1 MHLAYY
7 SPDGSIWYRRLSRK
21 GALSKPQR
29 LASGLKTSRSAF
41 GSVLPLLYHSETD
54 TLFIVYRSKDGALW
68 ERRVVGSGDPTPAVK
83 ATDRAVVQHA
93 VDSQQPAADVVLD
106 GETLHILFVDKAT
119 RSVYATHNDGGW
131 QPSKLL
137 VDKILGS
144 WIRGSV
150 YMRPDGTKVLGYVYD
165 AGSDGGAGMNRFR
178 EVRLSRP

>member
-1 MHLAYY
+1 MYAVQHEKKKE
-7 SPDGSIWYRRLSRK
+7 GER
-21 GALSKPQR
+21 G
-29 LASGLKTSRSAF
+29 
-41 GSVLPLLYHSETD
+41 
-54 TLFIVYRSKDGALW
+54 
-68 ERRVVGSGDPTPAVK
+68 ERRGGGGGGGGGAGQEK
-83 ATDRAVVQHA
+83 GREGGKKE
-93 VDSQQPAADVVLD
+93 VDSQQPAADVFLD
-106 GETLHILFVDKAT
+106 GETLRILFVDKAT

-150 YMRPDGTKVLGYVYD
+150 YTRPDGTRVIGYVYD